1 MKIKKNSVEIPKYD
15 FIKEHEHLIKLL
27 SKLGL
32 EMKDQMKEL
41 KRVKKAGRI
50 DDFTR
55 VYQPPFF
62 NTNQVVKKPLSMMKF
77 PQSYSTL

>member
-1 MKIKKNSVEIPKYD
+1 MKIKNNSVEIPKYD

-41 KRVKKAGRI
+41 KRVKKAGAL
-50 DDFTR
+50 
-55 VYQPPFF
+55 
-62 NTNQVVKKPLSMMKF
+62 K
-77 PQSYSTL
+77 